1 MEVESLRSTLHFALH
16 LGNQSVDI
24 LLQNALLG
32 SLCTV
37 TAQPLGGHRATSAN
51 LAKDGV
57 NAISYVL
64 KMALGV
70 RPIRC
75 VAASISAALAASLAF
90 GSIAYRKQTIR
101 LRTTLLGATWRNI
114 ILEIKLDLL
123 CATVDALAY
132 NLAGFDGIICPV
144 MNARRNQVYN
154 ALFEWNGEKTVRL
167 CTDRALSIDELDE
180 ELVKLGKKVYLSGD
194 GYDITERGFKN
205 TVVEYVPEKM
215 RHQSGYSVA
224 CCALEKIKN
233 GNVLS
238 DAELVPIYLRP
249 SQAERERNERLGLN

>member
-1 MEVESLRSTLHFALH
+1 MKILALDTTAQVCTVAITEDTRLIAEMTVNTGNTHSETLLPLVEQILKMSELTLDDIDCFACSTGPGSFTGVRIGVATVKGIAYGKNKPCVSVSTL
-16 LGNQSVDI
+16 
-24 LLQNALLG
+24 
-32 SLCTV
+32 
-37 TAQPLGGHRATSAN
+37 
-51 LAKDGV
+51 
-57 NAISYVL
+57 
-64 KMALGV
+64 
-70 RPIRC
+70 
-75 VAASISAALAASLAF
+75 
-90 GSIAYRKQTIR
+90 
-101 LRTTLLGATWRNI
+101 
-114 ILEIKLDLL
+114 
-123 CATVDALAY
+123 DALAY
-132 NLAGFDGIICPV
+132 NLAGCDGIICPV

-233 GNVLS
+233 GNILS

-249 SQAERERNERLGLN
+249 SQAERERNERLGLNLKTL